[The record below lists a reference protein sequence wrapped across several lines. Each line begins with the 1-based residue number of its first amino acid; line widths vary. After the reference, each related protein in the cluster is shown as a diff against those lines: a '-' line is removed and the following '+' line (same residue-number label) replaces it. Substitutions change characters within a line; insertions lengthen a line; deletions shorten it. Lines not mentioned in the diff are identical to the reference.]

1 MNKERLGRI
10 EWWAFV
16 VSLPLCSFP
25 LGVFMHWTRARAHT
39 DGQAQGRR
47 KRKLAMPAWP
57 AFNAPCSVFTEF
69 PVGRVHL
76 FGLCSTDRFCRV
88 LAHRREDVGRGGFC
102 CTGNIGGATI
112 GSERASAFFFSCCGC
127 CSFSF
132 FFCRRTLGES
142 SDGTERLR
150 TFGSFI
156 ERGSA

>member
-1 MNKERLGRI
+1 MGLRRI
-10 EWWAFV
+10 P
-16 VSLPLCSFP
+16 SPLLLPPWSIYALD
-25 LGVFMHWTRARAHT
+25 ARACTH
-39 DGQAQGRR
+39 RR
-47 KRKLAMPAWP
+47 AGPRATKKETSDARLAGLR
-57 AFNAPCSVFTEF
+57 NAPCSVFTEF